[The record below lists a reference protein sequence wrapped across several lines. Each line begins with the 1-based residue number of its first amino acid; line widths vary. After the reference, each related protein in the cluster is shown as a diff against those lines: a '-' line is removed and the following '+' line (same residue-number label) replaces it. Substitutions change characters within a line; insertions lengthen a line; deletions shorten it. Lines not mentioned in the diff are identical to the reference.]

1 MHILHYTL
9 LSDGSSDKA
18 LMNIINWTL
27 HQLIPNLPI
36 SGQYAELGKLKNPP
50 KNLALKIQKAV
61 ELYPCDVLFV
71 HRDCESKDQS
81 IFETRLKEIKDAFN
95 KNNFTEHNNLV
106 RIVPVVMM
114 ETWLLIDEIAI
125 KKAAGNR
132 NYNESLN
139 LPRPKNLETLTDSKD
154 VLHQCLKQA
163 SGRKGRRL
171 SKFNIH
177 SAVHLVAEYIDDF
190 STLNNLKAYQYFE
203 IELKEVLSQI
213 KSLHY

>member
-1 MHILHYTL
+1 MRIFQYTL

-27 HQLIPNLPI
+27 HQLSPDLSIN
-36 SGQYAELGKLKNPP
+36 GQYAELRRLKNPP
-50 KNLALKIQKAV
+50 KSLDLKIQKTV

-81 IFETRLKEIKDAFN
+81 TFEARLNEITDAFN
-95 KNNFTEHNNLV
+95 KNNAIGHNNLV
-106 RIVPVVMM
+106 RIVPIVMM

-125 KKAAGNR
+125 KTAAGNR
-132 NYNESLN
+132 NYNESLG
-139 LPRPKNLETLTDSKD
+139 LPRTQSLESLPDSKN
-154 VLHQCLKQA
+154 VLHDILKQA

-190 STLNNLKAYQYFE
+190 STLKNLKAYQYFE
-203 IELKEVLSQI
+203 NELKEVLSQI
-213 KSLHY
+213 NFADY